1 MYQRRMVTSALPP
14 AVTPRRCGLSEGVLG
29 QERCREEG
37 GHWRHLGAL
46 TTQSTA
52 APSCQSSPET
62 VDSPSLVLPA
72 PGPSAL
78 PPGQL
83 TTDTSEH

>member
-1 MYQRRMVTSALPP
+1 MSEKDGITSAPPP
-14 AVTPRRCGLSEGVLG
+14 AVTSRRCGLSEGVLG
-29 QERCREEG
+29 QERCRGEG
-37 GHWRHLGAL
+37 GLWRHLGAL
-46 TTQSTA
+46 TTQSRA

-62 VDSPSLVLPA
+62 VDLPSLVLPA
-72 PGPSAL
+72 PGPSAP